1 MKKVLLFLLLTPF
14 IFSSCS
20 KEETA
25 LTPVDDYVGTWNE
38 TSTGSMDM
46 LYNSVSAGSFPTDQ
60 SSTSIKITKISTNQL
75 SIDDMVVSVSGT
87 SISIPTK
94 TQTETQDGITMTLTA
109 KYSGTVSKNL
119 ITIKETYSG
128 SWSMGTAGSGAI
140 SGSTTYT
147 FTR

>member
-1 MKKVLLFLLLTPF
+1 
-14 IFSSCS
+14 
-20 KEETA
+20 
-25 LTPVDDYVGTWNE
+25 
-38 TSTGSMDM
+38 
-46 LYNSVSAGSFPTDQ
+46 
-60 SSTSIKITKISTNQL
+60 
-75 SIDDMVVSVSGT
+75 MVVSVSGT